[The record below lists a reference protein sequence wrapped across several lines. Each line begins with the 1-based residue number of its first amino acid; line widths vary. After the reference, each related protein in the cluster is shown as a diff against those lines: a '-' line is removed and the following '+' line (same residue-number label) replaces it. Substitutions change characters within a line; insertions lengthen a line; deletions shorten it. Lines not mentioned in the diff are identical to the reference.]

1 MDFYVYVHKKKTTGE
16 VFYVGKGTGKRAYH
30 KTKRSKF
37 WKNIV
42 EKHGYVVEFIEVGLQ
57 EWYAFELEQN
67 LIAYYGRRDL
77 EEGCLVNATEGGEGS
92 AGHLW
97 TADMKEWRSQ
107 KTKEQFSSAEMR
119 KKASDA
125 KKGKRL
131 SEEAR
136 LQSIKTLDQHR
147 EKAKKA
153 VSEMLK
159 KKWKTPEFRE
169 KMIKQ
174 AKTLVMSEEAKQKI
188 AMALSK
194 PVMRS
199 DGILFKSVSEAARC
213 LGKKGSKITLVA
225 NGKRNTAYG
234 YSWKYVQQ

>member
-1 MDFYVYVHKKKTTGE
+1 MDFYVYLHKKKTTGE

-42 EKHGYVVEFIEVGLQ
+42 DKHGYIVEFVEVGLQ

-67 LIAYYGRRDL
+67 LISYYGRRDL
-77 EEGCLVNATEGGEGS
+77 EEGCLVNATGGGEGS
-92 AGHLW
+92 SGHIW
-97 TADMKEWRSQ
+97 TEEMKEWRSL

-125 KKGKRL
+125 KKGKKL
-131 SEEAR
+131 SQKAKE
-136 LQSIKTLDQHR
+136 QSVKVLNQYR

-159 KKWKTPEFRE
+159 EKWKTPEFRE
-169 KMIKQ
+169 KMLKQ
-174 AKTLVMSEEAKQKI
+174 SKSLVMSESAKQKI
-188 AMALSK
+188 AAALSK

-199 DGILFKSVSEAARC
+199 DGVLFKSVSDAARS
-213 LGKKGSKITLVA
+213 LGKQGSKITMVA
-225 NGKRNTAYG
+225 NGKRNMAYG
-234 YSWKYVQQ
+234 YSWKYVQ

>member
-1 MDFYVYVHKKKTTGE
+1 MDFYVYLHKKKTTGE

-42 EKHGYVVEFIEVGLQ
+42 DKHGYIVEFVEVGLQ

-67 LIAYYGRRDL
+67 LISYYGRRDL

-92 AGHLW
+92 SGHIW
-97 TADMKEWRSQ
+97 TEEMKEWRSL

-125 KKGKRL
+125 KKGKKL
-131 SEEAR
+131 SQKAKE
-136 LQSIKTLDQHR
+136 QSVKVLNQYR

-159 KKWKTPEFRE
+159 EKWKTPEFRE
-169 KMIKQ
+169 KMLKQ
-174 AKTLVMSEEAKQKI
+174 SKSLVMSESAKQKI
-188 AMALSK
+188 AAALSK

-199 DGILFKSVSEAARC
+199 DGVLFKSVSDAARS
-213 LGKKGSKITLVA
+213 LGKQGSKITMVA
-225 NGKRNTAYG
+225 NGKRNMAYG
-234 YSWKYVQQ
+234 YSWKYVQ